1 MASDRPAE
9 ASFDRRHTDAPH
21 HRRARVLDD
30 RIDHLGAR
38 EPRQDYPLDRV
49 ELILVGSEAQYRDWR
64 EMASEERRFRRVVT
78 VEAEGVLYY
87 ELKNRGAARASGEI
101 APPR

>member
-1 MASDRPAE
+1 M
-9 ASFDRRHTDAPH
+9 
-21 HRRARVLDD
+21 
-30 RIDHLGAR
+30 
-38 EPRQDYPLDRV
+38 DRV

-78 VEAEGVLYY
+78 VEAGGVLYY

-101 APPR
+101 AAFIDSDVQGIRARAGRWPSSATQPQPITPTFSGPSVPIRPAV